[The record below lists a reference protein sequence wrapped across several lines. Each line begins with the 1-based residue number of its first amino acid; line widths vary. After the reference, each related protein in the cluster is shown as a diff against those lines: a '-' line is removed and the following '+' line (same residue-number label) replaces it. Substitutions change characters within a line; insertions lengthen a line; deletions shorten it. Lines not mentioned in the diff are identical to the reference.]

1 MDKILASLLRH
12 SDRKTD
18 SQTTLT
24 LKLRKGNGMSEER
37 DMVGELITTLKQQ
50 RDELALKIHLGKEDA
65 KDEWEKAQEKL
76 SKLADEYEPVKEAV
90 EESASNVFASLKIV
104 AGELMESFTRI
115 KDSITEED
123 A

>member
-1 MDKILASLLRH
+1 
-12 SDRKTD
+12 
-18 SQTTLT
+18 
-24 LKLRKGNGMSEER
+24 MSEER